1 MDSAKFHAA
10 IFFDKDYDRRGLFL
24 LYPETKYLKRLL
36 ADGTSLQVRRTH
48 FPLVPADTRIVY
60 GAQGEGFPATVLDMA
75 LPPGMK
81 AEVHWLA
88 NYVMLSRA
96 TSIDGLLILRLAS
109 RAQLTAGAPQY
120 LKDEIDRLL
129 AAFS

>member
-1 MDSAKFHAA
+1 MDSAKFHVAVFPRCPGFA
-10 IFFDKDYDRRGLFL
+10 DYERKDLFL
-24 LYPETKYLKRLL
+24 LYPETKYLKRRL

-48 FPLVPADTRIVY
+48 FPLAPADTRIVY
-60 GAQGEGFPATVLDMA
+60 GAQGKGFNATVLDMA

-81 AEVHWLA
+81 SEVHWLV

-109 RAQLTAGAPQY
+109 REQLTTGAP
-120 LKDEIDRLL
+120 
-129 AAFS
+129 